1 MRAVVASLVVVA
13 LLLVAAAWYSH
24 PGMVRAQECTAEP
37 SQDNAFVIT
46 VLPDNSGTTTAA
58 VMSNDDTIVCQ

>member
-1 MRAVVASLVVVA
+1 MKALVASFVVVA

-24 PGMVRAQECTAEP
+24 PAVARAQECTAEP

-46 VLPDNSGTTTAA
+46 VLPEDGGTTTAA
-58 VMSNDDTIVCQ
+58 LMSGGVIQCE